1 LPNAKKA
8 LTMTPRAENN
18 AAVRSNNTPQSPN
31 KFDWLLKL
39 IHHPNNTTTPPEF
52 RDKVLAVAPMVDQ
65 SDLPFRLLCRRH
77 GANLAFSPMIHTKN
91 FCLKPAYQK
100 QFFNLWKG
108 TPKEDRPLIV
118 QLCGSDPQQVLEVA
132 TQIQPFCDGIDLNC
146 GCPQMIAKRGQYGAF
161 LLEQPHVLIPLVR
174 EMCSTLT
181 VPVSVKVRLLPS
193 GVKDSLELYKQL
205 QEAGA
210 SMLTIHGRNR
220 FQKAEL
226 TGHADWSAIR
236 QAVDFLDIPILAN
249 GSMSSLEEIRNCL
262 QQTNAAGVM
271 CSEALLEYPP
281 IYTECTSPQGI
292 RLGPSRLQLAREY
305 LTLARQYPPEQG
317 GQGSGQKCIRAH
329 LHRFLHADMQDY
341 TEIRELCMQVE
352 DFEIIVNRLQEI
364 YQENNHSVEDEQ
376 LSWYIRHRVVV
387 DAKTGKTS
395 IQERLEREASLRRS
409 ELMDD
414 AGECMGCLFEG
425 GDY

>member
-1 LPNAKKA
+1 
-8 LTMTPRAENN
+8 MTPRAEPTARSN
-18 AAVRSNNTPQSPN
+18 AAPQLQSP
-31 KFDWLLKL
+31 KKSDWLLKL

-65 SDLPFRLLCRRH
+65 SDLPFRLLCRRY
-77 GANLAFSPMIHTKN
+77 GANLAFSPMIHAKN
-91 FCLKPAYQK
+91 FCQKPAYQR
-100 QFFNLWKG
+100 QFFNLIHG
-108 TPKEDRPLIV
+108 TPNEDRPLIV
-118 QLCGSDPQQVLEVA
+118 QLCGSDPHQLLRVA

-161 LLEQPHVLIPLVR
+161 LLEQAQTLIPLVR
-174 EMCSTLT
+174 EMCSTLNL
-181 VPVSVKVRLLPS
+181 PVSVKVRLLPS
-193 GVKDSLELYKQL
+193 GVEESLNLYRQL

-226 TGHADWSAIR
+226 TGHADWDAIR
-236 QAVDFLDIPILAN
+236 QAVDVLDIPVLAN
-249 GSMSSLEEIRNCL
+249 GSMSCLEEIRDCL
-262 QQTNAAGVM
+262 QQTGAAGIM

-281 IYTECTSPQGI
+281 IYTESISPQGI

-305 LTLARQYPPEQG
+305 LTLAKRYPPDQG

-341 TEIRELCMQVE
+341 MEIREMCMQLE
-352 DFEIIVNRLQEI
+352 DFQVIVNRLEQI
-364 YQENNHSVEDEQ
+364 YQENNHSIDNEQ
-376 LSWYIRHRVVV
+376 LSWYNRHRVVV
-387 DAKTGKTS
+387 NAETGKTS
-395 IQERLEREASLRRS
+395 IQQRLEREASPKSS